1 MQKKIKLG
9 AALLAIIIAAS
20 MFSGFAPVNKIGVP
34 DTASRATRTP
44 RVTPAVGLGKTGTI
58 KIPNT
63 RIDYNVVV
71 AVNNEYYMTRDENGK
86 KDVNGAIF
94 LDFRNLDASR
104 RRNLIIYGH
113 NMKSGK
119 MFADMHKFED
129 RQFFNTNSTFEV
141 ELFGKKWE
149 YELIAVGQY
158 NISKFRFD
166 KTQFKNDAE
175 FTGFID
181 EILAGATFTKDGYT
195 PSKDDQIL
203 TLATCVQSVKTN
215 RWVGFARRV
224 KELPMPSP
232 TRPPNAV
239 L

>member
-1 MQKKIKLG
+1 MQKRIKLG
-9 AALLAIIIAAS
+9 AALLAIIIAAT
-20 MFSGFAPVNKIGVP
+20 MFSGFAPVSKIGVP
-34 DTASRATRTP
+34 DTASKPKT
-44 RVTPAVGLGKTGTI
+44 TPAVGLGITGAI

-71 AVNNEYYMTRDENGK
+71 ATNNEYYMTRDEAGK

-129 RQFFNTNSTFEV
+129 RTFFNTNRTFEV
-141 ELFGKKWE
+141 TLFGKKWE
-149 YELIAVGQY
+149 YQLIAVGQY

-166 KTQFKNDAE
+166 KTQFKDDAE
-175 FTGFID
+175 FTGFVGD
-181 EILAGATFTKDGYT
+181 ILAGATFKDDAYT
-195 PSKDDQIL
+195 PTKDDQIL
-203 TLATCVQSVKTN
+203 TLATCVQGAKTN
-215 RWVGFARRV
+215 RWVGFARCV
-224 KELPMPSP
+224 KELPLPSP

-239 L
+239 LS